1 MSRFA
6 SVLAIALLLTVVP
19 EDARAQRG
27 GNFGIGGQLGD
38 PTGLTL
44 KAGVGRGAIDFAA
57 GWDLSDDAFFAQ
69 GHYLLAERPLSGTEL
84 GFFWGPGLFV
94 GSHNDN
100 TAFGLSLNAGINY
113 YTGPI
118 ELFGQITPR
127 LRLVDDTDFDLGAA
141 LGLRFYP

>member
-1 MSRFA
+1 MRRITSL
-6 SVLAIALLLTVVP
+6 LAFGFLLVIVP
-19 EDARAQRG
+19 DDARAQRG
-27 GNFGIGGQLGD
+27 GNFGIGGQLGE

-57 GWDLSDDAFFAQ
+57 GWDLSDDSFFAQ

-94 GSHNDN
+94 GSRNDN
-100 TAFGLSLNAGINY
+100 TAFGLSLNVGINY

-118 ELFGQITPR
+118 EIFGQLTPR
-127 LRLVDDTDFDLGAA
+127 LRLVDDTGIDVGGA